1 MKAILLAGGK
11 GTRLR
16 PLTLN
21 IPKPIV
27 PIFNR
32 PFLLYQL
39 DLLKQVASI
48 DEVILSLNYQPDR
61 IEELI
66 GNIHNLGIKIRY
78 LIEPQPL
85 GTAGAI
91 RFASEFLDDTV
102 IILNGDVLTELNLS
116 AVLQYHRSREANA
129 TIVLKPV
136 ENPSAYGLVEV
147 DQDGN
152 VKRFLEKP
160 EAEEISCNTI
170 NAGVYVIEPST
181 LHRIPKDKPW
191 SIERS
196 FFPALINDGERFVA
210 YVSSGYWIDIGTPA
224 SYRQVHR
231 DIMDGHFPTE
241 PFRSKPKGT
250 VVVAD
255 SAQIEDGVTL
265 EGPCFI
271 DEGVVVKTGARIG
284 AYTVLGRKCEV
295 GNNVNIEASILWP
308 SCSIEA
314 EAFLNDV
321 VLGQGCHIGRNAVIQ
336 SGVTLGDK
344 AVVPDYDGFNR

>member
-1 MKAILLAGGK
+1 M
-11 GTRLR
+11 
-16 PLTLN
+16 
-21 IPKPIV
+21 
-27 PIFNR
+27 
-32 PFLLYQL
+32 
-39 DLLKQVASI
+39 
-48 DEVILSLNYQPDR
+48 
-61 IEELI
+61 
-66 GNIHNLGIKIRY
+66 
-78 LIEPQPL
+78 
-85 GTAGAI
+85 
-91 RFASEFLDDTV
+91 
-102 IILNGDVLTELNLS
+102 
-116 AVLQYHRSREANA
+116 
-129 TIVLKPV
+129 
-136 ENPSAYGLVEV
+136 
-147 DQDGN
+147 DQDSN

-255 SAQIEDGVTL
+255 SAL
-265 EGPCFI
+265 I

-308 SCSIEA
+308 SCAIGEEA
-314 EAFLNDV
+314 SLSDV
-321 VLGQGCHIGRNAVIQ
+321 VLGRGCHIGRNAVIQ